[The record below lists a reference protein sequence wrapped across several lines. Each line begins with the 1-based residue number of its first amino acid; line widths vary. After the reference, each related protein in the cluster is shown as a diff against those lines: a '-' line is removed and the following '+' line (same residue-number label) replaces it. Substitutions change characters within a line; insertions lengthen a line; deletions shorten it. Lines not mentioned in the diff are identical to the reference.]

1 LAEAF
6 DGVINQGREQL
17 NLLASTIG
25 TQSEDDILAAEEM
38 AEFEDCKDDPQVAP
52 IPDPSVEEMKAF
64 GIQVAGG
71 YDVTEITNA
80 APALEPEQEATNA
93 APDLAL
99 ADDIQADDSSVGS
112 TATDPDRPSMT
123 ARARSNSAS
132 SSSTSGKSVA
142 SVFDTEEF
150 KRWERRKARTEKKE
164 RRAELDAAL
173 QHSNEQNNATLLSRL
188 SENNATLLSQLSA
201 LIVPIQQGLT
211 NTQQQV
217 AALKTAQNT
226 MQLTIA
232 TTVETEVQRQLEQSN
247 TVTQTL
253 RGDLLAATESANQ
266 QQRTLTTATTRTN
279 EAVAQFKA
287 AISSSMKRPPRHWRI
302 ISRVKLNSSRP

>member
-1 LAEAF
+1 MGKKGKTPSKKSKPQIPTTGMKTRSQPDTPEDAPVTAATPQATGEDTAVGGETPADPPSPVVQQLAEAF

-142 SVFDTEEF
+142 SVFDTVEF
-150 KRWERRKARTEKKE
+150 KDGSVAKPGPRRRNVGLNWMRRYNKAMNK
-164 RRAELDAAL
+164 LMPPY
-173 QHSNEQNNATLLSRL
+173 S
-188 SENNATLLSQLSA
+188 
-201 LIVPIQQGLT
+201 
-211 NTQQQV
+211 
-217 AALKTAQNT
+217 
-226 MQLTIA
+226 
-232 TTVETEVQRQLEQSN
+232 
-247 TVTQTL
+247 
-253 RGDLLAATESANQ
+253 
-266 QQRTLTTATTRTN
+266 LTT
-279 EAVAQFKA
+279 
-287 AISSSMKRPPRHWRI
+287 
-302 ISRVKLNSSRP
+302 L